1 MEIPGNTEVSKTFL
15 SWKSL
20 ISDILGF
27 QAGDGDHSCSNSL
40 NQLRKCALCKR
51 KYTGMM

>member
-1 MEIPGNTEVSKTFL
+1 MEIPGNPEVSKTFL
-15 SWKSL
+15 SRKSL

-27 QAGDGDHSCSNSL
+27 QAGDGGSFSNSL

-51 KYTGMM
+51 IYTGMM